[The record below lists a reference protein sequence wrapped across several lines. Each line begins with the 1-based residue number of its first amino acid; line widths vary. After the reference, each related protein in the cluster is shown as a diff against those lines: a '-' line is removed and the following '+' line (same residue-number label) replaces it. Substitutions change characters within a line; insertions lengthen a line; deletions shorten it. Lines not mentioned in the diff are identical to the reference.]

1 MQDIIRENEQPEV
14 CVPVKQKKVYVY
26 DRTRT
31 KVCCFCGLSIR
42 YDCLARHK
50 LTKKCTI
57 IKNLSK
63 DQLALVEAGVKIVI
77 PDVDTNEIKNK
88 KLKIKDPV
96 KKRTRKKKRIEVE

>member
-1 MQDIIRENEQPEV
+1 MQEEIKEEEV
-14 CVPVKQKKVYVY
+14 CVEIKATRPKKVYVY

-57 IKNLSK
+57 IKNLLK
-63 DQLALVEAGVKIVI
+63 KQLELTEAGVKVI
-77 PDVDTNEIKNK
+77 IPEVDTNERINK
-88 KLKIKDPV
+88 KKIKETV
-96 KKRTRKKKRIEVE
+96 KKKRTRKKKIEP

>member
-1 MQDIIRENEQPEV
+1 MQEEIKEKV
-14 CVPVKQKKVYVY
+14 CVEIKATRPKKVYVY

-57 IKNLSK
+57 IKNLLK
-63 DQLALVEAGVKIVI
+63 KQLELTEAGVKVII
-77 PDVDTNEIKNK
+77 PDVDTNERINK
-88 KLKIKDPV
+88 KKIKDPV
-96 KKRTRKKKRIEVE
+96 KKRRARKKKIDH

>member
-1 MQDIIRENEQPEV
+1 MQDIRETEPEV
-14 CVPVKQKKVYVY
+14 CIAIKPKKIYVY

-57 IKNLSK
+57 IKNLLK
-63 DQLALVEAGVKIVI
+63 DQLAKVESGQKVII
-77 PDVDTNEIKNK
+77 PDVDTNERINK
-88 KLKIKDPV
+88 KEVKDPV
-96 KKRTRKKKRIEVE
+96 KSRHRKKKIEP